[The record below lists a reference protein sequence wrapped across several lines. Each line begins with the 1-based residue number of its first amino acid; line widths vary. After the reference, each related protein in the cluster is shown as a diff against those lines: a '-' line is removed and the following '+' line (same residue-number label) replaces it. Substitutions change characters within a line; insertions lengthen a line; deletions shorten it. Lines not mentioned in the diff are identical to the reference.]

1 MAKKLSEDDLKK
13 AKDAIQLLIDAVPS
27 TSTSLPHSKPHLTR
41 ANIIGTH
48 VSHMTEGGG
57 AIIGEKINRSRN
69 RSSNL
74 SENLFYKRNRSSN
87 RSRNGFYSRF
97 YAIDHEI
104 DHEIDH
110 GID

>member
-57 AIIGEKINRSRN
+57 AIIGDYAIDHEINRFYNRSRN
-69 RSSNL
+69 RSWNRLENRLGNRFSMCVRGTLIL
-74 SENLFYKRNRSSN
+74 SQTAFHILLL
-87 RSRNGFYSRF
+87 
-97 YAIDHEI
+97 
-104 DHEIDH
+104 
-110 GID
+110 

>member
-13 AKDAIQLLIDAVPS
+13 AKYAIQLLIDAVPS
-27 TSTSLPHSKPHLTR
+27 TSKPHLTR

-57 AIIGEKINRSRN
+57 AIIGD
-69 RSSNL
+69 
-74 SENLFYKRNRSSN
+74 
-87 RSRNGFYSRF
+87 

-104 DHEIDH
+104 DFTIDHAIDHEID
-110 GID
+110 